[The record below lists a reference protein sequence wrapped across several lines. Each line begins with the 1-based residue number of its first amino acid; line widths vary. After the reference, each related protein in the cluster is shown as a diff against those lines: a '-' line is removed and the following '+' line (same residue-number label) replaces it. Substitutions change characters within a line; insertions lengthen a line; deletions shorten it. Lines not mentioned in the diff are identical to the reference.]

1 MFLFETIDQIYRNNY
16 MLKNVKNYYQ
26 YSVRILEKILGFLVL
41 IFVVIS
47 AINSTF
53 VLVGMDWGQTSTFYE
68 MLNRFLILVIGLEF
82 VRLLI
87 SYNLNAVLE
96 LLAFVIARKMLKPD
110 ITSTDVLFNVVAFGI
125 LVLVR
130 SKILPPK

>member
-1 MFLFETIDQIYRNNY
+1 